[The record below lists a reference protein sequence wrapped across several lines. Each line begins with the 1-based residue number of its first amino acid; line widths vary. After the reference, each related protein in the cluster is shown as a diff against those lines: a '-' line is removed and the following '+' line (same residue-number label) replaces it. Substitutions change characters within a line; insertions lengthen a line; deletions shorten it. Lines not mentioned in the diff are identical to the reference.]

1 MHHRRHMSA
10 HGRVSPALSV
20 AVAGL
25 MIVGLTAC
33 SEASTSSPAPS
44 SSPSIVPGSPGSSRA
59 SATRLIVEPD
69 QGMTP
74 IYSLL
79 ASPTR
84 TLDLS
89 MYELVDT
96 QAESILAADAA
107 RGVSVRVILDH
118 HREAT
123 RNQPAFSYLAAH
135 RVQVEWAPSTWPAFH
150 IKMICVDAATCSV
163 LTLNLTSRYYPNTRD
178 LAVSDSNPADVSAME
193 RTFAADFDGS
203 STVPAAGT
211 DLVWSPGS
219 SAGLTALIASATSEL
234 LIYNEEMSDPAIVAS
249 LASAARRGVAVKVV
263 MTDEPSW
270 APDFSSLAAARVQV
284 RVYQGESPIYIHAKM
299 ISVDQKEVFV
309 GSENFSRASLD
320 DNRELGVVVT
330 DAATVSSANRTF
342 AVDFAGARPWGS

>member
-1 MHHRRHMSA
+1 
-10 HGRVSPALSV
+10 
-20 AVAGL
+20 
-25 MIVGLTAC
+25 
-33 SEASTSSPAPS
+33 AP
-44 SSPSIVPGSPGSSRA
+44 

-74 IYSLL
+74 IDSLL

-84 TLDLS
+84 SLDLS

-96 QAESILAADAA
+96 RAESLLAADAA
-107 RGVSVRVILDH
+107 RGVTVRVILDH
-118 HREAT
+118 RREAT
-123 RNQPAFSYLAAH
+123 QNQPAFSYLAAH
-135 RVQVEWAPSTWPAFH
+135 RVQVEWAPPTWPAFH
-150 IKMICVDAATCSV
+150 IKMICVDDATCSV

-178 LAVSDSNPADVSAME
+178 VAVSDSNPADVAAME
-193 RTFAADFDGS
+193 GTFTSDFDGS
-203 STVPAAGT
+203 SAVAAAVVGT
-211 DLVWSPGS
+211 DLIWSPGS

-270 APDFSSLAAARVQV
+270 APDFSLLAAAGVQV

-299 ISVDQKEVFV
+299 ISVDQREVFV

-320 DNRELGVVVT
+320 DNRELGVVVS
-330 DAATVSSANRTF
+330 DAATVSSADRTF
-342 AVDFAGARPWGS
+342 GVDFAGARPWVG